1 VASQDGGEDAED
13 RPMTAAQATRVLS
26 GPLKFGDQKQIEAV
40 LALREKSLCPECKGT
55 GMVDCDDLFCPLL
68 RWQ

>member
-1 VASQDGGEDAED
+1 
-13 RPMTAAQATRVLS
+13 MTAAQATRVLS